1 MTVSQPAFN
10 ASNSIIVRLNIDNKI
25 GMLASVTQT
34 ISEMHGVVGA
44 IDLVQPEAGVL
55 VRDISIF
62 THDPDHSDQI
72 VTAIRNLPG
81 VEFINF
87 SDRTFWSIWVEKS
100 VSETV
105 FPSKPVMTFPWP
117 ILREWL
123 EFVWISTKILKMHTN

>member
-25 GMLASVTQT
+25 GMLASVTKT
-34 ISEMHGVVGA
+34 ISEMGGVVGA

-87 SDRTFWSIWVEKS
+87 SDRTFLIHLGGKISIQNRI
-100 VSETV
+100 
-105 FPSKPVMTFPWP
+105 PVKTRPWP

>member
-62 THDPDHSDQI
+62 THDPDHSEQI

-87 SDRTFWSIWVEKS
+87 SDRTSLVHLGGKISIRNRI
-100 VSETV
+100 
-105 FPSKPVMTFPWP
+105 PVKTRDDLSMAYTPGVAR
-117 ILREWL
+117 I
-123 EFVWISTKILKMHTN
+123 

>member
-25 GMLASVTQT
+25 GMLANVTQT

-62 THDPDHSDQI
+62 THDPDHSDTQLSKMACGRC
-72 VTAIRNLPG
+72 TQQRD
-81 VEFINF
+81 FDHRWR
-87 SDRTFWSIWVEKS
+87 SRTSSYEK
-100 VSETV
+100 
-105 FPSKPVMTFPWP
+105 
-117 ILREWL
+117 
-123 EFVWISTKILKMHTN
+123 

>member
-34 ISEMHGVVGA
+34 ISEMGGVVGA

-62 THDPDHSDQI
+62 THDPDRSNSNGNQ
-72 VTAIRNLPG
+72 
-81 VEFINF
+81 E
-87 SDRTFWSIWVEKS
+87 
-100 VSETV
+100 
-105 FPSKPVMTFPWP
+105 PSG
-117 ILREWL
+117 
-123 EFVWISTKILKMHTN
+123 S

>member
-55 VRDISIF
+55 VVTSVFLLMILI
-62 THDPDHSDQI
+62 
-72 VTAIRNLPG
+72 TAI
-81 VEFINF
+81 
-87 SDRTFWSIWVEKS
+87 K
-100 VSETV
+100 
-105 FPSKPVMTFPWP
+105 
-117 ILREWL
+117 
-123 EFVWISTKILKMHTN
+123 